1 MSIRIL
7 LMNAAIGALYAG
19 LTLFLAPLSYG
30 PVQVR
35 LSECMV
41 LLAFYNKRWIPG
53 LVVGC
58 FLANIGSPFGLTDMV
73 VGTFATLIAVCGMRF
88 CRALWQASLVPV
100 FANGIII
107 GLELAYL
114 AEIPR
119 DAASILSV
127 MAYIG
132 LGEFLAVSIVGT
144 VLMKLLLR
152 NPVLKEYI
160 GEIRN

>member
-30 PVQVR
+30 PIQVR

-58 FLANIGSPFGLTDMV
+58 FLANMGSPFGLTDMV
-73 VGTFATLIAVCGMRF
+73 VGTFATFLAVLGMRL
-88 CRALWQASLVPV
+88 CKKLWQASLVPV

-114 AEIPR
+114 AEIPS
-119 DAASILSV
+119 DLASVLSV

-132 LGEFLAVSIVGT
+132 LGEFFAVSIAGIVI
-144 VLMKLLLR
+144 MKLLLR
-152 NPVLKEYI
+152 NPVLKKYI
-160 GEIRN
+160 VEFRN